1 MPRTLKAS
9 DRRDARRRGI
19 APMAEINIIPLVDVM
34 LVLLIIVMA
43 TAAFVR
49 DSELGL
55 KLPQA
60 KTGSSTQSN
69 TRDLTVGITRA
80 GALYV
85 DGQLISEDA
94 LAAAMRARL
103 ASNPNVRVAIK
114 GDSDVPYQRVIKV
127 MDLARAAGLS
137 SVSLGTRQP
146 ETPAP
151 SR

>member
-1 MPRTLKAS
+1 MPQTLKA
-9 DRRDARRRGI
+9 RNPRAGNRARV

-60 KTGSSTQSN
+60 KTGSSARSN

-80 GALYV
+80 GALYL
-85 DGQLISEDA
+85 DGQSVSEDA
-94 LAAAMRARL
+94 LSAAMRARL

-127 MDLARAAGLS
+127 MDLARQAGLN

-146 ETPAP
+146 ETAPAP
-151 SR
+151 